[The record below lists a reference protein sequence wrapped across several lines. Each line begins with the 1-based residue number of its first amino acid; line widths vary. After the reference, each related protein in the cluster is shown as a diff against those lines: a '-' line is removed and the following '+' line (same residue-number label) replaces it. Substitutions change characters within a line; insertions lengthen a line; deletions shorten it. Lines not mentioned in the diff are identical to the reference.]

1 VKVSVIRA
9 RSSALQGSFLSDL
22 TRGVIACDAA
32 RNWVSCA
39 LGVALF
45 ILSAS
50 CLPALA
56 QQTTS
61 AAPDESLAE
70 QVNDPIARLTQFK
83 VQDIYTPA
91 EYGTNA
97 QPNTLQLRPL
107 FAVSPH
113 LFTPLE
119 QLIRPT
125 IQIVTVPRNK
135 GASTTTALDD
145 LQLFDLF
152 VMPWPNAKETRFRWG
167 IGPYFIFPTST
178 SQFTGKGAW
187 QMGPAWAFG
196 YRGIPR
202 LQIAGL
208 FQQATSFAYTSSHS
222 VPVSS
227 LRIQPIVSYQLN
239 QGWYLKL
246 SDATWKINFR
256 HKTSTEIPYRA
267 GFGRVWKFNGDYAI
281 DTSFLGEWMLYRQ
294 FDPQTEQFTLR
305 FQVSLLLPQVE
316 L

>member
-1 VKVSVIRA
+1 MRGIVCNYVARFRRLSLATGVGLLALMAAPSVS
-9 RSSALQGSFLSDL
+9 
-22 TRGVIACDAA
+22 
-32 RNWVSCA
+32 
-39 LGVALF
+39 
-45 ILSAS
+45 
-50 CLPALA
+50 LA
-56 QQTTS
+56 QRTTP
-61 AAPDESLAE
+61 ADETLAE
-70 QVNDPIARLTQFK
+70 KVNDPTASLTQFK

-91 EYGTNA
+91 QYGTNA
-97 QPNTLQLRPL
+97 QPNTLQIRPL
-107 FAVSPH
+107 FAVHPY

-145 LQLFDLF
+145 FQLLDLF
-152 VMPWPNAKETRFRWG
+152 VMPWPNAKDTHFRWG
-167 IGPYFIFPTST
+167 IGPYFVFPTST

-187 QMGPAWAFG
+187 QIGPAWAFG

-222 VPVSS
+222 APLSS
-227 LRIQPIVSYQLN
+227 LQIQPILTYQLDR
-239 QGWYLKL
+239 GWYLK
-246 SDATWKINFR
+246 SADATWKINYR
-256 HKTSTEIPYRA
+256 HNTSTEMPLSA
-267 GFGRVWKFNGDYAI
+267 GLGKVWKFGQGYAI
-281 DTSFLGEWMLYRQ
+281 DTSVSAEWMVYRQ

-305 FQVSLLLPQVE
+305 FQLSLLLPQLE

>member
-1 VKVSVIRA
+1 LLRY
-9 RSSALQGSFLSDL
+9 
-22 TRGVIACDAA
+22 CAA
-32 RNWVSCA
+32 RGQAFAAGAA
-39 LGVALF
+39 LLILLAGGPISVAP
-45 ILSAS
+45 SKPPPAS
-50 CLPALA
+50 GD
-56 QQTTS
+56 
-61 AAPDESLAE
+61 DESLAE
-70 QVNDPIARLTQFK
+70 KVNDPTASLTQFK

-91 EYGTNA
+91 EFGTNA

-107 FAVSPH
+107 FAVRPQ

-135 GASTTTALDD
+135 GATTTTVLDD
-145 LQLFDLF
+145 FQLLDLF
-152 VMPWPNAKETRFRWG
+152 VMPWPNAKETRFRWA
-167 IGPYFIFPTST
+167 IGPYFVFPTS
-178 SQFTGKGAW
+178 SSRFTGKGAW
-187 QMGPAWAFG
+187 QMGPAGAFG

-227 LRIQPIVSYQLN
+227 LQIQPIFSYQLGR
-239 QGWYLKL
+239 GWYLKS
-246 SDATWKINFR
+246 SDATWKIDYR
-256 HKTSTEIPYRA
+256 HKTSTEMPLSA
-267 GFGRVWKFNGDYAI
+267 GFGKVWKFGEGYAI
-281 DTSFLGEWMLYRQ
+281 DTSVSGESMVYRQ

-305 FQVSLLLPQVE
+305 FGVSLLLPQME

>member
-1 VKVSVIRA
+1 MSDSA
-9 RSSALQGSFLSDL
+9 RHCRSFAAATALII
-22 TRGVIACDAA
+22 V
-32 RNWVSCA
+32 
-39 LGVALF
+39 LGGHS
-45 ILSAS
+45 IS
-50 CLPALA
+50 LA
-56 QQTTS
+56 QQ
-61 AAPDESLAE
+61 AAAAGNDDEALAE
-70 QVNDPIARLTQFK
+70 KEYDPTASLTQFK

-97 QPNTLQLRPL
+97 QLNTLQIRPL
-107 FAVSPH
+107 LAVRPQ

-119 QLIRPT
+119 QLIRPS

-145 LQLFDLF
+145 FQLLDLF
-152 VMPWPNAKETRFRWG
+152 VMPWPNEKETRFRWG
-167 IGPYFIFPTST
+167 IGPYFVFPTST

-208 FQQATSFAYTSSHS
+208 FQQATSFAYSSSHS

-227 LRIQPIVSYQLN
+227 LQIQPMLSYQLGR
-239 QGWYLKL
+239 GWYLKS
-246 SDATWKINFR
+246 SDATWKINWR
-256 HKTSTEIPYRA
+256 HNTSTEIPLSA
-267 GFGRVWKFNGDYAI
+267 GFGKVWRFGEGYAI
-281 DTSFLGEWMLYRQ
+281 DTSVSGEWMAYRQ

-305 FQVSLLLPQVE
+305 FQMNLLLPQVQ

>member
-1 VKVSVIRA
+1 MQI
-9 RSSALQGSFLSDL
+9 
-22 TRGVIACDAA
+22 
-32 RNWVSCA
+32 
-39 LGVALF
+39 
-45 ILSAS
+45 
-50 CLPALA
+50 
-56 QQTTS
+56 
-61 AAPDESLAE
+61 
-70 QVNDPIARLTQFK
+70 
-83 VQDIYTPA
+83 
-91 EYGTNA
+91 
-97 QPNTLQLRPL
+97 RPL
-107 FAVSPH
+107 FAVHPH

-145 LQLFDLF
+145 FQLLDLF

-167 IGPYFIFPTST
+167 IGPYFVFPTST

-227 LRIQPIVSYQLN
+227 LQIQPILTYQLDR
-239 QGWYLKL
+239 GWYLKS
-246 SDATWKINFR
+246 SDATWKINYR
-256 HKTSTEIPYRA
+256 HNTSTEIPLSA
-267 GFGRVWKFNGDYAI
+267 GLGKVWKFGAGYAI
-281 DTSFLGEWMLYRQ
+281 DTSVSGEWMVYRQ